1 MHALTHFLGSSMGVT
16 VYLDPARA
24 LPRLRDVGP
33 GWVHRGMVAV
43 VAQASVGPREGRP
56 STGTGHPVGQ
66 LATDL
71 RSQEIF
77 TEACGFAGG
86 WLVFK
91 IYLF

>member
-1 MHALTHFLGSSMGVT
+1 MGVT

-24 LPRLRDVGP
+24 LPRLRGVGP
-33 GWVHRGMVAV
+33 AWVHRVMVAV
-43 VAQASVGPREGRP
+43 VAQAVVGPREGGS
-56 STGTGHPVGQ
+56 STGTGQPISQ

-77 TEACGFAGG
+77 TEACGFGG